1 MSFRKN
7 TKFGLLTQEIVT
19 IYVGNITNMFNS
31 NQQNLT
37 KKMNTSNHFQSRYE
51 TFGRF
56 FAYICKR
63 YHINHDQ
70 LRRAA
75 HIHSNV
81 ITDVKGGAVRI

>member
-1 MSFRKN
+1 
-7 TKFGLLTQEIVT
+7 
-19 IYVGNITNMFNS
+19 
-31 NQQNLT
+31 
-37 KKMNTSNHFQSRYE
+37 MNTSNHFQSRYE